1 MKTITKK
8 IIAALMIV
16 MTVCLIAAPAFATDV
31 AAVPE
36 ETSAV
41 QNTEETENSV
51 ASSKA
56 ISAGI
61 AIGLVAAAGAIAM
74 GIAISKSSES
84 ISRQPEAAGSIR
96 TSLMLGLVLSRQ
108 LSYMHLLL
116 LFLLYSCFNLKQTVT
131 DTRERTI
138 CYAITVE
145 HKHSADTY
153 PSSEFR
159 SSVWNT
165 VFPALQAGTQLH
177 GKKNRR
183 IPRNRRAY
191 K

>member
-16 MTVCLIAAPAFATDV
+16 MTVCLISAPAFATDG
-31 AAVPE
+31 AAVPQ
-36 ETSAV
+36 ETSAA
-41 QNTEETENSV
+41 QNAEETENSV

-96 TSLMLGLVLSRQ
+96 TSLMLGLV
-108 LSYMHLLL
+108 
-116 LFLLYSCFNLKQTVT
+116 FIETA
-131 DTRERTI
+131 I
-138 CYAITVE
+138 IYALIIAILIIFV
-145 HKHSADTY
+145 
-153 PSSEFR
+153 
-159 SSVWNT
+159 
-165 VFPALQAGTQLH
+165 L
-177 GKKNRR
+177 
-183 IPRNRRAY
+183 
-191 K
+191 